1 MKTKDLILGGVIVLN
16 IFFAVTLAAI
26 QWSDRAVQPGA
37 TGQSSLLESQAQGAA
52 VMSSAG
58 YYHICPVKIQRGQD
72 ALAVIDTYSS
82 QLVFYVAPMGT
93 KAFAKAG
100 PPVDLARGFGH
111 PTR

>member
-26 QWSDRAVQPGA
+26 QLSDKAARPAA
-37 TGQSSLLESQAQGAA
+37 IQSSLLESQALGAA